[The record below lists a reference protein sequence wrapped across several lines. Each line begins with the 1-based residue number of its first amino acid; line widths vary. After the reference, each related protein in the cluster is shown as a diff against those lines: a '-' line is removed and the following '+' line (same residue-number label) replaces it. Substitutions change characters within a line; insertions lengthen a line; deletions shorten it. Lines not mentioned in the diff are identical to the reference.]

1 MCSLFLFH
9 YFCTMRII
17 RHITPE
23 INFNRPILT
32 LGTYDG
38 VHLGHQ
44 QIISSLVNRAKDKN
58 VESVLFTFDPH
69 PRKVLH
75 PDSYTTKL
83 IDSIPEKLRKFEKLG
98 LDTVVLYPF
107 TRDFSRLSAMEFV
120 RDILVNQ
127 VHISE
132 MHIGYDHH
140 FGKNREGSFTE
151 LVELGEIYRFEVFQL
166 QAVEVNEMTVSSTK
180 VRKAILDGQIEIAN
194 NMLGSPFQIEGI
206 VVQGNKIGRTIGFP
220 TANIHV
226 LDSEKIIPKNGIY
239 IVQISIENQMHKG
252 VMSIGSRPTVEDN
265 GAITL
270 EVFIFDFSEEI
281 YGKQVSIT
289 FLQYIREE
297 MRFDNLEALTLKIKE
312 DETIA
317 RTYFANPR

>member
-1 MCSLFLFH
+1 
-9 YFCTMRII
+9 MRVI
-17 RHITPE
+17 RQIDSETS
-23 INFNRPILT
+23 FNNPILT
-32 LGTYDG
+32 LGTFDG

-44 QIISSLVNRAKDKN
+44 EIIKSLVEKAKKLN
-58 VESVLFTFDPH
+58 KESILFTFDPH

-83 IDSIPEKLRKFEKLG
+83 IDSIPEKLKKLEELG

-127 VHISE
+127 IGVSE

-140 FGKNREGSFTE
+140 FGKNREGSFAE
-151 LVELGEIYRFEVFQL
+151 LTELGELYGFQVFQL
-166 QAVEVNEMTVSSTK
+166 QAVSVLDTNVSSTK
-180 VRKAILDGQIEIAN
+180 IRKAILEGKVDEAAK
-194 NMLGSPFQIEGI
+194 MLGNPFQLCGI

-226 LDSEKIIPKNGIY
+226 LDAEKIIPKNGIY
-239 IVQISIENQMHKG
+239 IVHVELEGTKHQG
-252 VMSIGSRPTVEDN
+252 VMSIGSRPTIEED
-265 GAITL
+265 GAVTI
-270 EVFIFDFSEEI
+270 EVFIFDFDQEI
-281 YGKQVSIT
+281 YGKQVVLT

-297 MRFDNLEALTLKIKE
+297 LRFNNLEELTLKIKE
-312 DETIA
+312 DESIA
-317 RTYFANPR
+317 RTYFNQLLPG